1 MTFRVLR
8 RGLVYLVG
16 TLVFGKLVHSTKL
29 SCHVILAGGLL
40 GTSVF
45 TSFIP
50 AVTSFPVLCVCY
62 GELWAL
68 VLCAVGYLT
77 PYPPPPASPLVHI

>member
-1 MTFRVLR
+1 M
-8 RGLVYLVG
+8 YLVG

-29 SCHVILAGGLL
+29 PCHVILAGGLL

-50 AVTSFPVLCVCY
+50 AVTSFPLLCVCY
-62 GELWAL
+62 GELWARGGHL
-68 VLCAVGYLT
+68 VRH
-77 PYPPPPASPLVHI
+77 P